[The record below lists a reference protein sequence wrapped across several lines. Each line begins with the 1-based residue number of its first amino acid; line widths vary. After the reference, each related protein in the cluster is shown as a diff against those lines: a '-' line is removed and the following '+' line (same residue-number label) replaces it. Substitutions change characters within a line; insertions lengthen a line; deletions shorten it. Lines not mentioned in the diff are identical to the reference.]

1 MLIRSI
7 LVPKQKLS
15 TFSSDSAVKEALDLF
30 ESKGILS
37 APVVDHDKYIG
48 MISKVHLYETF
59 IRSNDND
66 FDAFTQHPI
75 RNYLEHP
82 IQPVPETLFV
92 EEAAD
97 IFFREPIRFL
107 PVVSPSQKFLGIV
120 TQKSLFSV
128 VTKVYGLHD
137 AKIVIHSADFIGSL
151 SKIFSIIEKS
161 DVNVS
166 NIAQFDTEVMGIQEI
181 SIRVVGRD
189 LPKLVER
196 LKEKG
201 VKVKEFIPAKN

>member
-15 TFSSDSAVKEALDLF
+15 TFSSDSTVKTVLDTI
-30 ESKGILS
+30 ESKGFLS
-37 APVVDHDKYIG
+37 APVVDGDRYIG
-48 MISKVHLYETF
+48 MVSKVHLYETF
-59 IRSNDND
+59 IRSNTKD
-66 FDAFTQHPI
+66 FETFSQTPVGD
-75 RNYLEHP
+75 YVEHP
-82 IQPVPETLFV
+82 IEPVQETLFV

-97 IFFREPIRFL
+97 IFFRQPIRFL
-107 PVVSPSQKFLGIV
+107 PVVSPSQSFLGIV

-128 VTKVYGLHD
+128 ITKVYGLRD

-189 LPKLVER
+189 LPKLVDR

-201 VKVKEFIPAKN
+201 VKVKEFIPAKS